1 MEAVV
6 SLGSDAGQAVVSH
19 RADTW
24 FLEQLPGLCE
34 RIAKYGICLSTHY
47 TLPNSNGYALQ
58 RIDVDRRRLPE
69 AISGMILLKLQ
80 ELILSDRTNDK
91 EITPFST
98 PNRAKGAPAKI
109 TRAVTVS
116 APHTKVSRMLRMPKD

>member
-1 MEAVV
+1 MGAVV
-6 SLGSDAGQAVVSH
+6 SHRSDAGQAVVSH

-24 FLEQLPGLCE
+24 FLEQLPGLCA
-34 RIAKYGICLSTHY
+34 RIEKYGICLSTHY
-47 TLPNSNGYALQ
+47 TQPDSTGYALQ

-80 ELILSDRTNDK
+80 ELILSDRTNDN

>member
-1 MEAVV
+1 MGAVV
-6 SLGSDAGQAVVSH
+6 SHGSDAGQAVVSH

-47 TLPNSNGYALQ
+47 TQPDSTGYALQ
-58 RIDVDRRRLPE
+58 LIDADRRRLPE
-69 AISGMILLKLQ
+69 AISGMILIKLQ
-80 ELILSDRTNDK
+80 DLILSDRTNDK

>member
-1 MEAVV
+1 MGAVV
-6 SLGSDAGQAVVSH
+6 SHGPDAGQAVVSH

-47 TLPNSNGYALQ
+47 TQPNSTGYALQ
-58 RIDVDRRRLPE
+58 CIDADRRRLPE
-69 AISGMILLKLQ
+69 AISGMILSKLQ
-80 ELILSDRTNDK
+80 DLILSDRTNDK

-98 PNRAKGAPAKI
+98 PTRANGAPAKI